1 MNVAT
6 MALRPLVTRS
16 RESIRASLRT
26 LKGIAMVRRLIVSR
40 GQRRGNR
47 RSRRGILLLV
57 ASTVLTF
64 AACATAPNGP
74 PASTGPTASNAEGVA
89 PAVDAAIPDT
99 SAPPPELPAS
109 PGVASYP
116 AVGCTPTDQDRYV
129 YNPDRLVVKA
139 RCLRVSGVIDAVRQE
154 ADGDLHILLRLD
166 APYQRYLTPANQGQE
181 LGDLVVE
188 PVCVHPVSQAD
199 AIAPCAADPDPIQ
212 NLPHTGMRVWMEGRY
227 VLDMGHGGWA
237 ELHPL
242 YRWGPAT
249 TSGSLAPGTAPTPI
263 ARPTGTGL
271 SVRFTDVP
279 SPAPI
284 GGSSTIGAT
293 TSAGATCSIRVTLPS
308 GRTST
313 TAALLVTETANGSGN
328 VSWTWKIRSNT
339 RAGTAT
345 ALVSCTLGSKG
356 GSATTTFSMQ

>member
-6 MALRPLVTRS
+6 MALMALVTLS
-16 RESIRASLRT
+16 HGSFRASLRT

-40 GQRRGNR
+40 GQRRGNGQ
-47 RSRRGILLLV
+47 SRREILLLV
-57 ASTVLTF
+57 ASTVLTL
-64 AACATAPNGP
+64 AACASAPNGP
-74 PASTGPTASNAEGVA
+74 TTSTGPTASNSEGVA
-89 PAVDAAIPDT
+89 PTVDAAIPDT
-99 SAPPPELPAS
+99 STPPPGLTAS
-109 PGVASYP
+109 PGKAPISK
-116 AVGCTPTDQDRYV
+116 VGCTPTDQDRYV

-166 APYQRYLTPANQGQE
+166 APYRRYLTPANQGQE

-188 PVCVHPVSQAD
+188 PICVHPVSQAD
-199 AIAPCAADPDPIQ
+199 AIDSCAANPDPLQ
-212 NLPHTGMRVWMEGRY
+212 DLPHTGMRVWMEGRY

-242 YRWGPAT
+242 YRWGMGT
-249 TSGSLAPGTAPTPI
+249 TSGSPAPGPSPAPI
-263 ARPTGTGL
+263 AGPTATGL
-271 SVRFTDVP
+271 RVGFTDVP
-279 SPAPI
+279 SPASI
-284 GGSSTIGAT
+284 GGSATIGAR
-293 TSAGATCSIRVTLPS
+293 TSAGATCSIRVKLPS
-308 GRTST
+308 GRVST
-313 TAALLVTETANGSGN
+313 TAALQVAETADGSGN
-328 VSWTWKIRSNT
+328 VSWTWRIRSNT

>member
-1 MNVAT
+1 
-6 MALRPLVTRS
+6 
-16 RESIRASLRT
+16 
-26 LKGIAMVRRLIVSR
+26 MVRSLIVARRQQGGR
-40 GQRRGNR
+40 GRSHRGTF
-47 RSRRGILLLV
+47 LMV
-57 ASTVLTF
+57 ASMLLTIG
-64 AACATAPNGP
+64 ACATAPTAPTGSVAP
-74 PASTGPTASNAEGVA
+74 VAPVAPTGPTASNAEGVP
-89 PAVDAAIPDT
+89 PAAETPIAEA
-99 SAPPPELPAS
+99 SASLPEPPAS

-139 RCLRVSGVIDAVRQE
+139 RCLRVSGVIDAIRQE

-249 TSGSLAPGTAPTPI
+249 TSGSLTPGAAPTSI
-263 ARPTGTGL
+263 AGATGTGL
-271 SVRFTDVP
+271 SVRLTDVP
-279 SPAPI
+279 SPASI
-284 GGSSTIGAT
+284 GGSATIGAT
-293 TSAGATCSIRVTLPS
+293 MSAGATCSIRVTLPS
-308 GRTST
+308 GRVST
-313 TAALLVTETANGSGN
+313 TAALLVTETADGSGH

>member
-1 MNVAT
+1 
-6 MALRPLVTRS
+6 
-16 RESIRASLRT
+16 
-26 LKGIAMVRRLIVSR
+26 MVRWLIVARRQQGGR
-40 GQRRGNR
+40 G
-47 RSRRGILLLV
+47 RSHRGIFLLV
-57 ASTVLTF
+57 ASMLLTIG
-64 AACATAPNGP
+64 ACATAPTAPTGSVAP
-74 PASTGPTASNAEGVA
+74 VAPVAPTGPTASNAEGVP
-89 PAVDAAIPDT
+89 PAAETPIAEA
-99 SAPPPELPAS
+99 SASLPEPPAS

-139 RCLRVSGVIDAVRQE
+139 RCLRVSGVIDAIRQE

-249 TSGSLAPGTAPTPI
+249 TSGSLTPGAAPTSI
-263 ARPTGTGL
+263 AGATGTGL
-271 SVRFTDVP
+271 SVRLTDVP
-279 SPAPI
+279 SPASI
-284 GGSSTIGAT
+284 GGSATIGAT

-308 GRTST
+308 GRVST
-313 TAALLVTETANGSGN
+313 TAALLVTETADGSGH

>member
-1 MNVAT
+1 
-6 MALRPLVTRS
+6 
-16 RESIRASLRT
+16 
-26 LKGIAMVRRLIVSR
+26 MVRWLIVA
-40 GQRRGNR
+40 RRQQGGHG
-47 RSRRGILLLV
+47 RSHRGIFLLV
-57 ASTVLTF
+57 ASMLLTIG
-64 AACATAPNGP
+64 ACATAPTAPTGSVAP
-74 PASTGPTASNAEGVA
+74 VAPVAPTGPTASNAEGVP
-89 PAVDAAIPDT
+89 PAAETPIAEA
-99 SAPPPELPAS
+99 SASLPEPPAS

-139 RCLRVSGVIDAVRQE
+139 RCLRVSGVIDAIRQE

-249 TSGSLAPGTAPTPI
+249 TSGSLTPGAAPTSI
-263 ARPTGTGL
+263 AGATGTGL
-271 SVRFTDVP
+271 SVRLTDVP
-279 SPAPI
+279 SPASI
-284 GGSSTIGAT
+284 GGSATIGAT

-308 GRTST
+308 GRVST
-313 TAALLVTETANGSGN
+313 TAALLVTETADGSGH

>member
-1 MNVAT
+1 
-6 MALRPLVTRS
+6 
-16 RESIRASLRT
+16 
-26 LKGIAMVRRLIVSR
+26 MVRWLIVARRQQGGR
-40 GQRRGNR
+40 G
-47 RSRRGILLLV
+47 RSHRGIFLLV
-57 ASTVLTF
+57 ASMLLTIG
-64 AACATAPNGP
+64 ACATAPTAPTGSVAP
-74 PASTGPTASNAEGVA
+74 VAPVAPTGPTASNAEGVP
-89 PAVDAAIPDT
+89 PAAETPIAEA
-99 SAPPPELPAS
+99 SASLPEPPAS

-139 RCLRVSGVIDAVRQE
+139 RCLRVSGVIDAIRQE

-249 TSGSLAPGTAPTPI
+249 TSGSLTPGTAPTSI
-263 ARPTGTGL
+263 AGATGTGL
-271 SVRFTDVP
+271 SVRLTDVP
-279 SPAPI
+279 SPASI
-284 GGSSTIGAT
+284 GGSATIGAT

-308 GRTST
+308 GRVST
-313 TAALLVTETANGSGN
+313 TAALLVTETADGSGH

>member
-1 MNVAT
+1 
-6 MALRPLVTRS
+6 
-16 RESIRASLRT
+16 
-26 LKGIAMVRRLIVSR
+26 MVRWLIVA
-40 GQRRGNR
+40 RRQQGGHG
-47 RSRRGILLLV
+47 RSHRGIFLLV
-57 ASTVLTF
+57 ASMLLTIG
-64 AACATAPNGP
+64 ACATAPTAP
-74 PASTGPTASNAEGVA
+74 TGSVAPVAPTPSNAEGVP
-89 PAVDAAIPDT
+89 PAAETPIADV
-99 SAPPPELPAS
+99 SAPLPEPPAS

-139 RCLRVSGVIDAVRQE
+139 RCLRVSGVIDAIRQE

-199 AIAPCAADPDPIQ
+199 AVAPCAADPDPLQ
-212 NLPHTGMRVWMEGRY
+212 NLPHTGMRVWMEGHY

-242 YRWGPAT
+242 YRWGIGT
-249 TSGSLAPGTAPTPI
+249 TSGSPAPGPAPTPI
-263 ARPTGTGL
+263 AGPTGKGL
-271 SVRFTDVP
+271 RVGFTDVP
-279 SPAPI
+279 SPASI
-284 GGSSTIGAT
+284 GGSATIGAR

-308 GRTST
+308 GRVST
-313 TAALLVTETANGSGN
+313 TAALLVTETADGSGH

>member
-1 MNVAT
+1 
-6 MALRPLVTRS
+6 
-16 RESIRASLRT
+16 
-26 LKGIAMVRRLIVSR
+26 MVRWLIVA
-40 GQRRGNR
+40 RRQPGGHG
-47 RSRRGILLLV
+47 RSHRGIFLLV
-57 ASTVLTF
+57 ASMLLTIG
-64 AACATAPNGP
+64 ACATAPTAPTGSVAP
-74 PASTGPTASNAEGVA
+74 VAPVAPTGPTASNAEGVP
-89 PAVDAAIPDT
+89 PAAETPIAEA
-99 SAPPPELPAS
+99 SASLPEPPAS

-139 RCLRVSGVIDAVRQE
+139 RCLRVSGVIDAIRQE

-249 TSGSLAPGTAPTPI
+249 TSGSLTPGAAPTSI
-263 ARPTGTGL
+263 AGATGTGL
-271 SVRFTDVP
+271 SVRLTDVP
-279 SPAPI
+279 SPASI
-284 GGSSTIGAT
+284 GGSATIGAT

-308 GRTST
+308 GRVST
-313 TAALLVTETANGSGN
+313 TAALLVTETADGSGH

>member
-1 MNVAT
+1 
-6 MALRPLVTRS
+6 
-16 RESIRASLRT
+16 
-26 LKGIAMVRRLIVSR
+26 MVRRLIAAS
-40 GQRRGNR
+40 GHRRGNG
-47 RSRRGILLLV
+47 RSRRGMLLLV

-64 AACATAPNGP
+64 AACASAPNGP
-74 PASTGPTASNAEGVA
+74 TAPADPTTSTGPTASNSEDVA
-89 PAVDAAIPDT
+89 PTVDAAIPGT
-99 SAPPPELPAS
+99 STPPPGLTAS
-109 PGVASYP
+109 PGKAVNP
-116 AVGCTPTDQDRYV
+116 TVGCTPTDQDRYV

-166 APYQRYLTPANQGQE
+166 APYRRYLTPANQGQE

-199 AIAPCAADPDPIQ
+199 AIASCAADPDPLQ
-212 NLPHTGMRVWMEGRY
+212 NLPHTGMRVWMDGRY

-242 YRWGPAT
+242 YRWGTGT
-249 TSGSLAPGTAPTPI
+249 TSGSPAPGPAPTLI
-263 ARPTGTGL
+263 AGPTGTGL
-271 SVRFTDVP
+271 RVGFTDVP
-279 SPAPI
+279 SPASI
-284 GGSSTIGAT
+284 GGSATIGAR
-293 TSAGATCSIRVTLPS
+293 TSAGATCSIRVKLPS
-308 GRTST
+308 GRVST
-313 TAALLVTETANGSGN
+313 TAALQVAETADGSGN
-328 VSWTWKIRSNT
+328 VSWTWRIRSNT

>member
-1 MNVAT
+1 MVPA
-6 MALRPLVTRS
+6 A
-16 RESIRASLRT
+16 

-40 GQRRGNR
+40 WQPRGNGH
-47 RSRRGILLLV
+47 SRREILLLV
-57 ASTVLTF
+57 ASMLLTI
-64 AACATAPNGP
+64 AACATGPTGPVASNSEGVSPSDGAPTTE
-74 PASTGPTASNAEGVA
+74 ASTS
-89 PAVDAAIPDT
+89 
-99 SAPPPELPAS
+99 PPELPAS

-116 AVGCTPTDQDRYV
+116 AIGCAPTDQDRYV

-199 AIAPCAADPDPIQ
+199 AIAACAADPDPIQ

-249 TSGSLAPGTAPTPI
+249 TSGSPAPGTAPTPI
-263 ARPTGTGL
+263 AGATGTGL
-271 SVRFTDVP
+271 SVRLTSVP
-279 SPAPI
+279 ATAPI
-284 GGSSTIGAT
+284 GGSATIGAT
-293 TSAGATCSIRVTLPS
+293 TAAEATCSIRVTLPS

-313 TAALLVTETANGSGN
+313 TAALLVLEIADGSGT

-345 ALVSCTLGSKG
+345 VLVRCTLGSKG

>member
-1 MNVAT
+1 
-6 MALRPLVTRS
+6 
-16 RESIRASLRT
+16 
-26 LKGIAMVRRLIVSR
+26 MVRRLIVSR
-40 GQRRGNR
+40 RQERGHG
-47 RSRRGILLLV
+47 RSHRGIFLLV
-57 ASTVLTF
+57 ASMLLTIG
-64 AACATAPNGP
+64 ACATAPTAP
-74 PASTGPTASNAEGVA
+74 VAPTASNSEGVA
-89 PAVDAAIPDT
+89 PAVDAAIPDA
-99 SAPPPELPAS
+99 SAPPSEPSAS
-109 PGVASYP
+109 PDVASYP

>member
-1 MNVAT
+1 
-6 MALRPLVTRS
+6 
-16 RESIRASLRT
+16 
-26 LKGIAMVRRLIVSR
+26 MVRWLIVA
-40 GQRRGNR
+40 RRQQGGHG
-47 RSRRGILLLV
+47 RSHRGIFLLV
-57 ASTVLTF
+57 ASMLLTIG
-64 AACATAPNGP
+64 ACATAPTAP
-74 PASTGPTASNAEGVA
+74 TGSVAPVAPVAPTASNAEGVP
-89 PAVDAAIPDT
+89 PAAETPLAEA
-99 SAPPPELPAS
+99 SAPRPELPAS

-129 YNPDRLVVKA
+129 YNPDRLVMKA
-139 RCLRVSGVIDAVRQE
+139 RCLRASGVIDAIRQE

-249 TSGSLAPGTAPTPI
+249 TSGSLTPGTAPTPI
-263 ARPTGTGL
+263 AGATGTGL
-271 SVRFTDVP
+271 SVRLTDVP
-279 SPAPI
+279 SPASI
-284 GGSSTIGAT
+284 GGSATIGAT

-308 GRTST
+308 GRVST
-313 TAALLVTETANGSGN
+313 TAALLVTETADGSGH